1 MRFDWDQENARH
13 LQRHKIT
20 PQEAEQALGN
30 DPLVVQF
37 QERRNEERLL
47 VLGRTNAG
55 RLLAV
60 ISTERNDGIRVVTAY
75 PMTKRLEEI
84 YFRER

>member
-1 MRFDWDQENARH
+1 MEFDWDRENASHIGRH
-13 LQRHKIT
+13 QVT
-20 PQEAEQALGN
+20 PQEAEQVLRN

-37 QERRNEERLL
+37 QEHGAEERLL
-47 VLGRTNAG
+47 VLGQTNAG

-60 ISTERNDGIRVVTAY
+60 IYTERNNKLRVVTAY

>member
-1 MRFDWDQENARH
+1 MDFDWDRENIAHLARH
-13 LQRHKIT
+13 KVL
-20 PQEAEQALGN
+20 PEEAEQALRQ

-37 QERRNEERLL
+37 QEHGHEERLL
-47 VLGRTNAG
+47 VLGRTGSG
-55 RLLAV
+55 RLLAL
-60 ISTERNDGIRVVTAY
+60 IYTERDGRFRVGTAY

>member
-1 MRFDWDQENARH
+1 MVFDWDRDNTKH
-13 LQRHKIT
+13 IGRHKVR
-20 PQEAEQALGN
+20 PAEAEQVLHN
-30 DPLVVQF
+30 DPVTVQY
-37 QERRNEERLL
+37 QDHDGEERVM
-47 VLGRTNAG
+47 VLGQTNAG

-60 ISTERNDGIRVVTAY
+60 ICTERNDRIRVVTAY